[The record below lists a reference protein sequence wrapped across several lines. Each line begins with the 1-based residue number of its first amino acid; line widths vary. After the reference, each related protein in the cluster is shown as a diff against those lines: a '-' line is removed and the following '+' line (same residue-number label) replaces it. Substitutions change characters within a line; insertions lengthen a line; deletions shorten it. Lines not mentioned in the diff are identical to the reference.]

1 MHQIFNRLP
10 GFAMHQKTVLD
21 NGIRVLTASMPHT
34 RSVSICIYAGSGS
47 RYEDDEHAG
56 ISHYLEHMLFKG
68 TPRRRTA
75 AEITGA
81 IEQVGGMMNGSTD
94 REITA
99 YWCKVAAPHFQ
110 SALDVL
116 VDMVRNPLM
125 DSEEVE
131 KERGVIQEEL
141 AMSNDYPG
149 YRVEMLTD
157 QMLWPDHPM
166 GRDVGGSKETVNGIT
181 REMLS
186 DWFQRQYGASNVVIS
201 IAGSLSNEEMLDAVT
216 PMVEDWPA
224 GSPFGWEPVADEC
237 RQEPQA
243 RMEYRKTEQAHLALS
258 LPGIST
264 RHPQRYPMDMM
275 NGVMGEGMSSRLFL
289 EVREKRGLAYDIH
302 STASHYRDTGSI
314 AIYFGVDPKKA
325 RYAIETTI
333 EELHRLKEGIS
344 DEDLHRARELAKGRL
359 LLRMEDTRAVA
370 AWGGAQE
377 LLHNEVRTVDQVVE
391 RVDEVTTED
400 VRQAAN
406 RFLSRDKLN
415 LAVVGPY
422 RSDKQFQNAIR
433 L

>member
-1 MHQIFNRLP
+1 MGQSFNRFP
-10 GFAMHQKTVLD
+10 GFTMHQKTVLD

-131 KERGVIQEEL
+131 KERSVIQEEL

-186 DWFQRQYGASNVVIS
+186 EWFRRQYGASNVVIS

-216 PMVEDWPA
+216 PMVKDWPA
-224 GSPFGWEPVADEC
+224 GSPFGWEPAGSES

-243 RMEYRKTEQAHLALS
+243 RMEYRRTEQAHLALS

-333 EELHRLKEGIS
+333 EELHRLKEGIPE
-344 DEDLHRARELAKGRL
+344 EDLHRARELAKGRL

-391 RVDEVTTED
+391 RVDGVTTED

-422 RSDKQFQNAIR
+422 RSDKQFQNVIR

>member
-1 MHQIFNRLP
+1 
-10 GFAMHQKTVLD
+10 MHQKTVLD
-21 NGIRVLTASMPHT
+21 NGVRLLTASMPHT
-34 RSVSICIYAGSGS
+34 RSVSICIYVGSGS

-56 ISHYLEHMLFKG
+56 ISHFLEHMLFKG
-68 TPRRRTA
+68 TPRRPSA

-81 IEQVGGMMNGSTD
+81 IEQVGGLMNGSTD

-99 YWCKVAAPHFQ
+99 YWCKVATPHFQ

-131 KERGVIQEEL
+131 KERSVIQEEL

-181 REMLS
+181 REMLT

-216 PMVEDWPA
+216 PMVKDWPS
-224 GSPFGWEPVADEC
+224 GSPLGWEPAGNGS

-275 NGVMGEGMSSRLFL
+275 NAVMGEGMSSRLFL

-302 STASHYRDTGSI
+302 SSASHFRDTGSI
-314 AIYFGVDPKKA
+314 TIYFGVDPKKA

-333 EELHRLKEGIS
+333 EELHRIKEDIP

-370 AWGGAQE
+370 AWAGAQE
-377 LLHNEVRTVDQVVE
+377 LLHDEVLTVDQVVE
-391 RVDEVTTED
+391 RVDGVTTED
-400 VRQAAN
+400 VKQAAN
-406 RFLSRDKLN
+406 QFLAREKLN

-422 RSDKQFQNAIR
+422 RSDKQFQNVIKM
-433 L
+433 

>member
-1 MHQIFNRLP
+1 MGQSSNRLAW
-10 GFAMHQKTVLD
+10 FAMHKKTVLD

-34 RSVSICIYAGSGS
+34 RSVSICIYVGSGS

-68 TPRRRTA
+68 TPRRQTA

-131 KERGVIQEEL
+131 KERSVIQEEL

-181 REMLS
+181 QEMLTE
-186 DWFQRQYGASNVVIS
+186 WFQHQYGASNVVIS
-201 IAGSLSNEEMLDAVT
+201 IAGSLSNQEMLDAVT
-216 PMVEDWPA
+216 PMVKDWPS
-224 GSPFGWEPVADEC
+224 GSPLGWEPAANEC

-302 STASHYRDTGSI
+302 STASHFRDTGSI

-333 EELHRLKEGIS
+333 EELHRMKEGIPE
-344 DEDLHRARELAKGRL
+344 EDLHRARELAKGRL

-391 RVDEVTTED
+391 CVDEVTTED
-400 VRQAAN
+400 VRQAADQ
-406 RFLSRDKLN
+406 FLARDKLN

-422 RSDKQFQNAIR
+422 RSDKQFQNVIR

>member
-1 MHQIFNRLP
+1 MHQIFNRFP

-34 RSVSICIYAGSGS
+34 RSVSICIYVGSGS

-68 TPRRRTA
+68 TPRRQTA

-181 REMLS
+181 RKMLS
-186 DWFQRQYGASNVVIS
+186 EWFRRQYGASNVVIS
-201 IAGSLSNEEMLDAVT
+201 IAGSLSNEEMLGAVT

-224 GSPFGWEPVADEC
+224 GSPFGWEPAGSES

-333 EELHRLKEGIS
+333 EELHRLKEAIPE
-344 DEDLHRARELAKGRL
+344 EDLHRARELAKGRL

-400 VRQAAN
+400 VRQAADQ
-406 RFLSRDKLN
+406 FLSRDKLN

>member
-1 MHQIFNRLP
+1 
-10 GFAMHQKTVLD
+10 MHQKTVLD

-34 RSVSICIYAGSGS
+34 RSVSICIYVGSGS

-68 TPRRRTA
+68 TPRRQTA

-81 IEQVGGMMNGSTD
+81 IEQVGGLMNGSTD

-99 YWCKVAAPHFQ
+99 YWCKVASPHFQ

-116 VDMVRNPLM
+116 IDMVRNPLM

-131 KERGVIQEEL
+131 KERSVIQEEL
-141 AMSNDYPG
+141 SMSNDYPG

-181 REMLS
+181 QEMLTE
-186 DWFQRQYGASNVVIS
+186 WFQHQYGASNVVIS

-216 PMVEDWPA
+216 PMVKDWPS
-224 GSPFGWEPVADEC
+224 GSPFGWEPAANEC

-302 STASHYRDTGSI
+302 STASHFRDTGSI

-333 EELHRLKEGIS
+333 EEMHRMKEGIPE
-344 DEDLHRARELAKGRL
+344 EDLHRARELAKGRL

-391 RVDEVTTED
+391 CVDEVTTED
-400 VRQAAN
+400 VRQAADQ
-406 RFLSRDKLN
+406 FLAGDKLN

-422 RSDKQFQNAIR
+422 RSDKQFQNVIR

>member
-1 MHQIFNRLP
+1 MGSIFNRFP
-10 GFAMHQKTVLD
+10 GSAMHQKTVLD

-34 RSVSICIYAGSGS
+34 RSVSICIYVGSGS

-68 TPRRRTA
+68 TPRRQTA

-125 DSEEVE
+125 DNEEVE
-131 KERGVIQEEL
+131 KERSVIQEEL

-181 REMLS
+181 QEMLTE
-186 DWFQRQYGASNVVIS
+186 WFQHQYGASNVVIS
-201 IAGSLSNEEMLDAVT
+201 IAGSLSNEEMLNAVT
-216 PMVEDWPA
+216 PMVKDWPS
-224 GSPFGWEPVADEC
+224 GSPLGWEPAANEC

-302 STASHYRDTGSI
+302 STASHFRDTGSI

-333 EELHRLKEGIS
+333 DELHRLKEGIP

-400 VRQAAN
+400 VRQAADQ
-406 RFLSRDKLN
+406 FLARDKLN

-422 RSDKQFQNAIR
+422 RSDKQFQNVIR